1 MEYKHILCPCCQKEV
16 DIPLGKYSTGFDF
29 NYSILI
35 NSTEEFF
42 DLVDICPDCGYVM
55 LFDNGISE
63 EMKEYVASDKY
74 RNILQNEGLEEG
86 VKKWILYAILTEF
99 DENHTEAGIA
109 YLKAYD
115 YLELKEMAADHRLIK
130 KAAACFLRA
139 VKEYGTFSD
148 AVLAADSMRRDGE
161 MEKARSFL
169 DTVDETFEGE
179 LAEELIQKERAWID
193 LNETE
198 KKYLDI

>member
-1 MEYKHILCPCCQKEV
+1 M

-86 VKKWILYAILTEF
+86 LKKWILYAILTEF